1 MSESVFGSAP
11 PPSDAVITEVC
22 WGCSSAFIEI
32 YVPAGEVEQF
42 DIEQRTKGDMP
53 VLLRTDVD
61 VASMRQSG
69 ELTNSCVLVFECNT
83 TNPCFSRDSDTVV
96 ALLRRSGNSSAVV
109 LSQLNTSVSTAPRL
123 SQSQS
128 TFFDFVRNETV
139 LTNSPTPHR
148 DPWNQSWPC
157 ALQPASNS
165 EPPSPDVGGK
175 SLLDAQL
182 SLILGLVGAAVAA
195 LILVLVMALYLRRMR
210 RRKQSAI
217 TQRNAAYEPRASVST
232 PVARKHTLATP
243 VAMSTSI
250 VVAPPPVEPRYQTV
264 DPRELQARYE
274 QPDSP
279 LQF

>member
-1 MSESVFGSAP
+1 MSVFGASP

-22 WGCSSAFIEI
+22 WGCSRAFIEV
-32 YVPAGEVEQF
+32 YLPAGDVPPF
-42 DIEQRTKGDMP
+42 DIGQRVGNAP
-53 VLLRTDVD
+53 VKLLHTDVD
-61 VASMRQSG
+61 VASMRQSVGGG
-69 ELTNSCVLVFECNT
+69 ELANSCVFLFDCNG
-83 TNPCFSRDSDTVV
+83 CISRDSDTIV
-96 ALLRRSGNSSAVV
+96 ALLRRSGNSSAFAF
-109 LSQLNTSVSTAPRL
+109 SQLNTSVSTALRM
-123 SQSQS
+123 S
-128 TFFDFVRNETV
+128 TSTTFHDFASNSTV
-139 LTNSPTPHR
+139 LTNSPTPR
-148 DPWNQSWPC
+148 LDPWNRPWPC

-165 EPPSPDVGGK
+165 EPPPADAGGK
-175 SLLDAQL
+175 SLLDAEL

-250 VVAPPPVEPRYQTV
+250 AAAPAATAEPRYQSL
-264 DPRELQARYE
+264 DPRELQEAPRYE